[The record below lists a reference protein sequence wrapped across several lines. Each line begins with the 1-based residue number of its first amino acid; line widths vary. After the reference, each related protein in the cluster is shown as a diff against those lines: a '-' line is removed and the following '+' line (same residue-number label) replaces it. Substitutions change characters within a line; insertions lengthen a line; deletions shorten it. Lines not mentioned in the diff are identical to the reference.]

1 MCRDLANT
9 GTFTPRLRRG
19 GSYYGIA
26 FNLESVDCGA
36 LTLRTG
42 LRGADTE
49 PGEPALLCPA
59 HVHSIGLYACRGPIG
74 RNARDRLGRWCR
86 APDFE
91 CLECSGRIAART
103 AANEPDD
110 CPSQLGRDLADASL
124 MEQVNSRYY
133 RLRHTLSCCPPH
145 PRTIKYD
152 SESIGH
158 GRNISRRRVGRIWN
172 GSWKASA
179 TEDPLADLLR
189 LRAWRGGRKRMLHHR
204 ADAARSQLPV
214 AEAPR
219 QRPPA

>member
-1 MCRDLANT
+1 MLAT
-9 GTFTPRLRRG
+9 GSGDGAGLPILSASSVPG
-19 GSYYGIA
+19 GSQLGQR
-26 FNLESVDCGA
+26 
-36 LTLRTG
+36 LTSLMT
-42 LRGADTE
+42 
-49 PGEPALLCPA
+49 
-59 HVHSIGLYACRGPIG
+59 
-74 RNARDRLGRWCR
+74 
-86 APDFE
+86 
-91 CLECSGRIAART
+91 
-103 AANEPDD
+103 
-110 CPSQLGRDLADASL
+110 GRDLADASL